1 LAPDTKPVGLATF
14 CQTPVGMPSTVTRG
28 YPDIL
33 FQGFPNNNYDT
44 QNVQMAEHLQ
54 RALLHATGMEDRGV
68 NRARFI
74 GVLRGQHRPSVLI
87 EAGFLSNPHE
97 AKRIE
102 DPNFRQKLAE
112 AVATALK

>member
-1 LAPDTKPVGLATF
+1 
-14 CQTPVGMPSTVTRG
+14 MPSTITRG
-28 YPDIL
+28 YPDVL
-33 FQGFPNNNYDT
+33 FQNFPNNSFDA

-54 RALLHATGMEDRGV
+54 RSLLHSTGLEDRGV

-102 DPNFRQKLAE
+102 SPEFRQKLAE
-112 AVATALK
+112 AVAAALK